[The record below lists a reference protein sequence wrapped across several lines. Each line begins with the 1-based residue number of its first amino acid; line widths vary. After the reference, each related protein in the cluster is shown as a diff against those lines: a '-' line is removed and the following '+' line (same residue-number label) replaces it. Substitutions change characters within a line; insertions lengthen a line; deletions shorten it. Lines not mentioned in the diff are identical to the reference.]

1 MVLNLK
7 EKIYTIPIN
16 EAFDKSCE
24 CSVCE
29 FMKKEEKDLI
39 EYTVGASMME
49 PDVREVTNKNG
60 FCNFH
65 FNAVYKTDKKL
76 SSALI
81 TETHLEEILKNLEEG
96 KNSFV
101 KNKKKLFKKD
111 DVFSFAV
118 DNQLKMLN
126 TLNSSCTICAR
137 LDDIL
142 DKFLQNIIY
151 LYETEE
157 EFKQK
162 FLNSKGFCIEHFE
175 KLLLAAQKSLKGDKL
190 FDFVNSIYEIEINH
204 LSRNLGDLKNFIKK
218 FDYRFA
224 NVEFENSK
232 DALIRS
238 TQKIAGYFKDEK

>member
-1 MVLNLK
+1 MK

-16 EAFDKSCE
+16 EAFDKNCE
-24 CSVCE
+24 CSICE
-29 FMKKEEKDLI
+29 FMKKEEKDFI

-49 PDVREVTNKNG
+49 PDVRAVTNENG

-81 TETHLEEILKNLEEG
+81 TETHMEDIIRKLEEG

-111 DVFSFAV
+111 DVFLPA
-118 DNQLKMLN
+118 LN
-126 TLNSSCTICAR
+126 KQAQIINKLNSSCTICMR

-142 DKFLQNIIY
+142 DKFLQNVIY
-151 LYETEE
+151 LYETED
-157 EFKQK
+157 EFKNK
-162 FLNSKGFCIEHFE
+162 FLNSKGFCITHFE
-175 KLLLAAQKSLKGDKL
+175 KLLDVAQKNLKGDKL
-190 FDFVNSIYEIEINH
+190 FEFVNNIYEIEINH
-204 LSRNLGDLKNFIKK
+204 LNRNLGDLKNFIKK